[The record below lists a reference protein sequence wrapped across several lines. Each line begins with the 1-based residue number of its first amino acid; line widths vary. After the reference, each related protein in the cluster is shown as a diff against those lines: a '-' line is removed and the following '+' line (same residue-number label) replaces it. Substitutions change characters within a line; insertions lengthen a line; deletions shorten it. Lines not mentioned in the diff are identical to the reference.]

1 MRNCNNLYV
10 MLVYTRKL
18 TLAKSFNSVFINI
31 VIKVVITFTT
41 KTNIGSLMN
50 SKKMTLLSYSHYDAY
65 IFSIKLDRQ
74 TIECAT

>member
-31 VIKVVITFTT
+31 VIKFVITFTT

-50 SKKMTLLSYSHYDAY
+50 SKKMTLLSHSHFDANTFD
-65 IFSIKLDRQ
+65 IILDRQ
-74 TIECAT
+74 TIECAA

>member
-41 KTNIGSLMN
+41 KTNIGSLVN
-50 SKKMTLLSYSHYDAY
+50 HKKMTLLSYSHFDAN
-65 IFSIKLDRQ
+65 IFE
-74 TIECAT
+74 TILGC

>member
-31 VIKVVITFTT
+31 VIKVVITSTT
-41 KTNIGSLMN
+41 KTNIGSLVN
-50 SKKMTLLSYSHYDAY
+50 NKKMTLLSYSHYDAY
-65 IFSIKLDRQ
+65 IFFIKLDRQ

>member
-41 KTNIGSLMN
+41 KTHIGSLVN
-50 SKKMTLLSYSHYDAY
+50 NKNMTLLSYSHYDAY
-65 IFSIKLDRQ
+65 TFFIILDP
-74 TIECAT
+74 

>member
-41 KTNIGSLMN
+41 KTNIGSLVN
-50 SKKMTLLSYSHYDAY
+50 NKKMTLLSYSHYDAY
-65 IFSIKLDRQ
+65 IFFIKLNRQ
-74 TIECAT
+74 TIECAA

>member
-31 VIKVVITFTT
+31 VIKFVITFTT
-41 KTNIGSLMN
+41 KTNIGSLVN
-50 SKKMTLLSYSHYDAY
+50 NKKMTLLSYSHYDAY
-65 IFSIKLDRQ
+65 IFYIKLDRQ

>member
-1 MRNCNNLYV
+1 

-31 VIKVVITFTT
+31 VIKFVITFTT

-50 SKKMTLLSYSHYDAY
+50 SKKMTLLSYSHFDANTFD
-65 IFSIKLDRQ
+65 IILDRQ

>member
-31 VIKVVITFTT
+31 VIKFVITFTT

-50 SKKMTLLSYSHYDAY
+50 SNKMTLLSYSHYDAY
-65 IFSIKLDRQ
+65 TFFIILDR
-74 TIECAT
+74 